1 MEIGYEDK
9 FDVLGIVLEDDYE
22 YDHSIEVKPLFIA
35 DIDKENRIV
44 ALEIVDVARE
54 FGVTAQH
61 IKTADIKPFVD
72 CKEFC
77 CKVGVRFKFL
87 NGREEEISGGVI
99 L

>member
-22 YDHSIEVKPLFIA
+22 YDRSIEVKPLFIA
-35 DIDKENRIV
+35 DIDKKNRIV

-54 FGVTAQH
+54 FGVTSQQ

-87 NGREEEISGGVI
+87 NGREEEICGGVI